1 MRRSSLSPVVLAA
14 AFAVALVLA
23 LAGCGG
29 GSSGSKS
36 SSATSPSTAANAQP
50 DAATKPLKAEAEE
63 DPTEEIC
70 DTMVR
75 QAVTDI
81 VHLPYTVAKSKTPT
95 ESVCTYTFANGSLLL
110 RVHTATT
117 NSDANAYFDGLRN
130 DAGKT
135 TKLAL
140 GSPAFLASNGTTV
153 MVKDNLVL
161 VVDPTKLPGGVDRAN
176 TSESLAAEVLSCWV
190 G

>member
-1 MRRSSLSPVVLAA
+1 MRRSSSSPVVLVAA
-14 AFAVALVLA
+14 IALALLVALS
-23 LAGCGG
+23 GCGG

-36 SSATSPSTAANAQP
+36 SSTSAKSQS
-50 DAATKPLKAEAEE
+50 DAATKPLKAVAEE

-70 DTMVR
+70 DTMVK

-81 VHLPYTVAKSKTPT
+81 VRLPYTVAKSKTPT

-110 RVHTATT
+110 RVHTART
-117 NSDANAYFDGLRN
+117 NSDANAYFDGLRK

-140 GSPAFLASNGTTV
+140 GSPAFLASSGTTV

-161 VVDPTKLPGGVDRAN
+161 VVDPTKLPGGIDRAN

>member
-1 MRRSSLSPVVLAA
+1 VRRSSLSPVLLAA
-14 AFAVALVLA
+14 ALAVALVLA

-29 GSSGSKS
+29 GSASK
-36 SSATSPSTAANAQP
+36 TSPSTSPKAQP
-50 DAATKPLKAEAEE
+50 DAATKPLKAAAEE

-70 DTMVR
+70 DTMIK

-81 VHLPYTVAKSKTPT
+81 VRLPYTVSKSKTPT
-95 ESVCTYTFANGSLLL
+95 ESVCTYTFASGSLLL

-117 NSDANAYFDGLRN
+117 NSDANAYFDGLRK

-135 TKLAL
+135 TTLAL

-161 VVDPTKLPGGVDRAN
+161 VVDPTKAPDSVDREN